1 MRNHRNLNLN
11 RFGTAAQAYDARQAE
26 IATLMAEFQSRL
38 VDHAAARGATE
49 TSMANWGYAGD
60 LAAVLTQ
67 LREANR
73 ILGGAGE

>member
-1 MRNHRNLNLN
+1 MTN
-11 RFGTAAQAYDARQAE
+11 RTTAAQAYDTNMAAITSLISE
-26 IATLMAEFQSRL
+26 IQGRL

-49 TSMANWGYAGD
+49 KSMANWGYAGD

-73 ILGGAGE
+73 MLGGAGE

>member
-1 MRNHRNLNLN
+1 MRGHRKLNLN
-11 RFGTAAQAYDARQAE
+11 PASAAQAYDANQAE
-26 IATLMAEFQSRL
+26 IASLMAEIQRRL
-38 VDHAAARGATE
+38 ADHAAARGCTE
-49 TSMANWGYAGD
+49 ASMANWGYAGD